1 MTTRLF
7 LLTLLGLVPVM
18 LVPTWPTA
26 LIVAGV
32 VPVLSFVME
41 HRAKGW
47 FAADLPGVIA
57 RPTTTLGR

>member
-1 MTTRLF
+1 MTARLF

-32 VPVLSFVME
+32 IVV
-41 HRAKGW
+41 
-47 FAADLPGVIA
+47 AAVADFFLAPRIH
-57 RPTTTLGR
+57 